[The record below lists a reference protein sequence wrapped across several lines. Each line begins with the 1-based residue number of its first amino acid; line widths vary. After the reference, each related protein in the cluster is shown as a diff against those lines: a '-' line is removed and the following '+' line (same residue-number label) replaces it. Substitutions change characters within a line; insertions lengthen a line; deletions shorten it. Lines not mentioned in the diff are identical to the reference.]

1 MLELIRKYSKSIVVK
16 IFLTILAGS
25 FLFFFAFPIIADK
38 LMGKDYVVKI
48 SNIKISPQIF
58 KYEKSKKL
66 RAIKRRS
73 KSDEGDKELSSKI
86 LHQIIWE
93 NVINLASKDFGVIV
107 SDSTMYSH
115 ISNMDVFRTDD
126 GHFNATNLRRFLRA
140 LDISEEEFLQSSKR
154 EIKSHIVQFPFRYI
168 SLVDEFNYY
177 SKINSEKR
185 NLKFLEI
192 DPKSFKIKENPTD
205 EDLEEFYNDNSEK
218 FEVPERRS
226 FDVLILS
233 LDRVEKGVNI
243 PQEEI
248 IERARDLYGEDYTEK
263 SLKTFMETEEFK
275 NFKQERVAE
284 AAEEITRQIEDDLV
298 SGSTVEEVVEKYKL
312 RSINV
317 KNVTLDETDQIG
329 LPFKKDVMTVAFGS
343 DEKEVGDFN
352 EAEDAN
358 KKLVQWMVYV
368 SDVTPKHVEPIE
380 QAKEKV
386 KLAWYKDQQHSKA
399 LSVANEIMSKV
410 ESGEELSHLAKK
422 GRYVSKSTAYFDREG
437 QTSDERNKSEIISN
451 LYEESFDKLKNDVGL
466 KEINGKVVVYQV
478 AGISYDDKSEK
489 DNRQT
494 QYISLI
500 RDNSEDMYQQ
510 LIGYLSKK
518 YEVKINYD
526 VLKEV
531 DETIDPSALDE
542 VF

>member
-16 IFLTILAGS
+16 VFLTILSIS
-25 FLFFFAFPIIADK
+25 FFFFFAFPIIADK

-48 SNIKISPQIF
+48 ANIKISPQVF
-58 KYEKSKKL
+58 KYEKNKKL
-66 RAIKRRS
+66 SAIKRRL
-73 KSDEGDKELSSKI
+73 KNDEDVKELSNKI

-93 NVINLASKDFGVIV
+93 NVVNLAAKDFGVIV

-126 GHFNATNLRRFLRA
+126 GHFNAMNLRRFLRA
-140 LDISEEEFLQSSKR
+140 LDVSEEEFLQSSR
-154 EIKSHIVQFPFRYI
+154 RDIKSHIIQFPFNYI
-168 SLVDEFNYY
+168 SLTDEFEYY
-177 SKINSEKR
+177 SKIEVERR

-192 DPKSFKIKENPTD
+192 DPTSFRIKEVPTD
-205 EDLEEFYNDNSEK
+205 EDLEEFYNDNPEK
-218 FEVPERRS
+218 FEVPEKRS

-233 LDRVEKGVNI
+233 MNKVESGVNL

-263 SLKTFMETEEFK
+263 SLKKFLETEDFK
-275 NFKQERVAE
+275 NFKQEKVAE

-298 SGSTVEEVVEKYKL
+298 SGSTVEEVTKKYDL

-317 KNVTLDETDQIG
+317 KNVALNETDQIG
-329 LPFKKDVMTVAFGS
+329 LPFKKDIMTVAFGS

-352 EAEDAN
+352 EAEDSN

-368 SDVTPKHVEPIE
+368 SDITPKHIEPIE

-386 KLAWYKDQQHSKA
+386 KIAWYKHQQHDRA
-399 LSVANEIMSKV
+399 LSVANEIISKV
-410 ESGEELSHLAKK
+410 VNGESFFDLAKK
-422 GRYVSKSTAYFDREG
+422 AKYRLRSTAYFDREG
-437 QTSDERNKSEIISN
+437 RTSDERNNSEIISS
-451 LYEESFDKLKNDVGL
+451 LCEESFNRLKNDIGL
-466 KEINGKVVVYQV
+466 KDINGKIVVYQV
-478 AGISYDDKSEK
+478 VGMNYDEKSE
-489 DNRQT
+489 
-494 QYISLI
+494 
-500 RDNSEDMYQQ
+500 RDNKRMRYNSLLQDNSGDMYQQ

-518 YEVKINYD
+518 YEVKVNYD

-531 DETIDPSALDE
+531 DESIDPTALDD

>member
-66 RAIKRRS
+66 RAIKRRL
-73 KSDEGDKELSSKI
+73 KSDESEKELSGKI

-93 NVINLASKDFGVIV
+93 NVINLAAKDFGVIV

-126 GHFNATNLRRFLRA
+126 GRFNATNLRRFLRA

-154 EIKSHIVQFPFRYI
+154 EIKSHIIQFPFRYI
-168 SLVDEFNYY
+168 SLMDEFNYY
-177 SKINSEKR
+177 SKINTEKR

-192 DPKSFKIKENPTD
+192 DPKSFKIKESPTD

-233 LDRVEKGVNI
+233 LERIEKGISI

-248 IERARDLYGEDYTEK
+248 VERARDLYGEDYTEK

-275 NFKQERVAE
+275 SFKQERVAE

-329 LPFKKDVMTVAFGS
+329 LPFKKDVMTVAFGA
-343 DEKEVGDFN
+343 DEREVGDFN

-422 GRYVSKSTAYFDREG
+422 GRYVSKSTAYFDRNG
-437 QTSDERNKSEIISN
+437 QTSDERNKSEIISS
-451 LYEESFDKLKNDVGL
+451 LCEEIFDKLKNEVGL
-466 KEINGKVVVYQV
+466 KEINGKVIVYQV
-478 AGISYDDKSEK
+478 AGISYDGKSEK

-494 QYISLI
+494 QYILLI

-531 DETIDPSALDE
+531 DETVDSSALDE

>member
-66 RAIKRRS
+66 SAIKKRS
-73 KSDEGDKELSSKI
+73 KNDESDKELSNKI

-93 NVINLASKDFGVIV
+93 NVINLAAKDFGILV

-126 GHFNATNLRRFLRA
+126 GRFNATNLRRFLRMI
-140 LDISEEEFLQSSKR
+140 DMSEEEFLRSSKR
-154 EIKSHIVQFPFRYI
+154 EIKSHIIQFPFRYI
-168 SLVDEFNYY
+168 SLMDEFKYY
-177 SKINSEKR
+177 SKINTEKR
-185 NLKFLEI
+185 HLKFLEI
-192 DPKSFKIKENPTD
+192 DPKSFKIKEGPTD

-218 FEVPERRS
+218 FEIPERRS

-233 LDRVEKGVNI
+233 MDRIEKNTNVS
-243 PQEEI
+243 QEEI
-248 IERARDLYGEDYTEK
+248 IERARDFYGEDYTEK
-263 SLKTFMETEEFK
+263 SLEEFMKTEDFK
-275 NFKQERVAE
+275 NLKQERVAE
-284 AAEEITRQIEDDLV
+284 AAEEITRQVEDDLV

-312 RSINV
+312 RSITV

-329 LPFKKDVMTVAFGS
+329 LPFKKDVMTVAFGA

-399 LSVANEIMSKV
+399 LSVANEIISKV
-410 ESGEELSHLAKK
+410 EAGEEFSHLAKK
-422 GRYVSKSTAYFDREG
+422 GRYISKSTAYFDRNG
-437 QTSDERNKSEIISN
+437 QTSDERNKSEIISS
-451 LYEESFDKLKNDVGL
+451 LCEESFDKLKNDVGL

-489 DNRQT
+489 DSRQA
-494 QYISLI
+494 QHISLI

-531 DETIDPSALDE
+531 DEMIDSSALDE

>member
-192 DPKSFKIKENPTD
+192 DPKSFKIKEVPTD

-284 AAEEITRQIEDDLV
+284 AAEKITRQIEDDLV

-399 LSVANEIMSKV
+399 LAVANKIMSKV